1 MIYRDGNKRG
11 KKINK
16 NRSLFITVYAMTNQN
31 NKDFCSISKMKS
43 RKDTKFYSNV
53 YNKLVKMKKEK
64 SVIKINSINIIKSN
78 YIAGQIKLT
87 WGISSLGASRGNVNR
102 TSIVRDT
109 FEKEK
114 RETRQ
119 MYEILLCVYCEIKE
133 PFTTRHTLN
142 AYSSLTH
149 LFLTCI
155 ARYVATITRTNI
167 VVVAFQLLVNG
178 IFISIII
185 IIRICV

>member
-119 MYEILLCVYCEIKE
+119 MYEILLLRNQRAVHDTSHIKRIFF
-133 PFTTRHTLN
+133 PDTFIP
-142 AYSSLTH
+142 H
-149 LFLTCI
+149 LHSTVCGHDYTYQHRRRGI
-155 ARYVATITRTNI
+155 PTARKRY
-167 VVVAFQLLVNG
+167 FH
-178 IFISIII
+178 
-185 IIRICV
+185 

>member
-102 TSIVRDT
+102 S
-109 FEKEK
+109 
-114 RETRQ
+114 
-119 MYEILLCVYCEIKE
+119 
-133 PFTTRHTLN
+133 
-142 AYSSLTH
+142 
-149 LFLTCI
+149 
-155 ARYVATITRTNI
+155 
-167 VVVAFQLLVNG
+167 
-178 IFISIII
+178 
-185 IIRICV
+185 

>member
-102 TSIVRDT
+102 SYIDCSRHVW
-109 FEKEK
+109 E
-114 RETRQ
+114 RETRNETNVWNITMRVLRNQ
-119 MYEILLCVYCEIKE
+119 RAVHDTSHIKRIFF
-133 PFTTRHTLN
+133 PDTFIP
-142 AYSSLTH
+142 H
-149 LFLTCI
+149 LHSTVCGHDYTYQHRRRGI
-155 ARYVATITRTNI
+155 PTARKRY
-167 VVVAFQLLVNG
+167 FH
-178 IFISIII
+178 
-185 IIRICV
+185 